1 LDVKAMR
8 IIVYDGDGNLFS
20 IYKYNINKT

>member
-1 LDVKAMR
+1 MR